1 MYLLFI
7 YFLNLFLKPNRLR
20 SPSRG
25 QHADDA
31 ECIHFD
37 QSKSFL
43 LCTPSLQPHRASQ
56 IKSGCWRHPFTL
68 QRAARGSAWPIPLD
82 TNKVCIFNYLVPM
95 YIIYYLL
102 MEIIYQ
108 QPIWHRVM
116 CGPASCGT
124 PTINSSLTRPSTIFI
139 GTRPSASS
147 PIGWTIPKKQ
157 STSPPRDFQ
166 VHLVCDTQDNEDK
179 NNYPFYWK

>member
-1 MYLLFI
+1 MLTFGFQMYLLFI

-31 ECIHFD
+31 ESIHFD

-56 IKSGCWRHPFTL
+56 IKSGCSQHPFTL

-102 MEIIYQ
+102 KGLWKLYTSSRSDTV
-108 QPIWHRVM
+108 WCADLRRVVRRQ
-116 CGPASCGT
+116 S
-124 PTINSSLTRPSTIFI
+124 IRHSLGRRLF
-139 GTRPSASS
+139 
-147 PIGWTIPKKQ
+147 
-157 STSPPRDFQ
+157 
-166 VHLVCDTQDNEDK
+166 L
-179 NNYPFYWK
+179 